1 MISRG
6 NVIQIVLS
14 SVILIVALTN
24 LYWVHQK
31 DSAAK
36 RPGINVTFST
46 DPLHVTVMNAG
57 ERAMRIN
64 WIEAFF
70 SGERLTFEDDERTFG
85 LDKSEVD
92 VRRNLIDGAALIP
105 GQEVKVFDAK
115 LKIAEPFKKGN
126 EIATKLRI
134 EACVCVAS
142 GDCNDLTATPRL
154 GVMMGP
160 PRPTC
165 SQNPYSESQQ

>member
-24 LYWVHQK
+24 FYWGYQK
-31 DSAAK
+31 DSSAK
-36 RPGINVTFST
+36 RPRLNVVFST
-46 DPLHVTVMNAG
+46 DPLHITVMNVS
-57 ERAMRIN
+57 ERAVRID
-64 WIEAFF
+64 WIETFF
-70 SGERLTFEDDERTFG
+70 NGERLTFEDDEHTFG

-92 VRRNLIDGAALIP
+92 VRRNIVDGATLIP
-105 GQEVKVFDAK
+105 GQEVRLFDAK
-115 LKIAEPFKKGN
+115 LKSNEPYKKGN
-126 EIATKLRI
+126 EIAVKLRI

-142 GDCNDLTATPRL
+142 GDCNELTATPRL